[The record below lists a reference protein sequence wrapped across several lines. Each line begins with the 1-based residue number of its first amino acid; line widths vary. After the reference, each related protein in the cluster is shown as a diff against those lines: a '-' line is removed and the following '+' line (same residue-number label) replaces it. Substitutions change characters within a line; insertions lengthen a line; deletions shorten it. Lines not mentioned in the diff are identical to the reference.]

1 MYGPSKT
8 LITRTKL
15 ELKLSHGGSMSTS
28 SKRLL
33 LHGRHPLRALKLL
46 HGRLLRLHL
55 LPREPLLLNLL
66 LRSSFASSHPSHAL
80 RLLLASPTPPNL
92 FHYNTTIRGL
102 VATDY
107 MADAVRVYASMRRA
121 GASPDHFTFP
131 FVLKA
136 CARLVDLGA
145 GVRIH
150 THIVKSGFDSDVFV
164 KTSLVSLYAKCGLL
178 DNAQK
183 LFDEMAVRNV
193 VSWTAIISGYIAD
206 GRLEEALGMFRR
218 ALEMDLR
225 PDSFTIV
232 RVLTACSQLG
242 DLKTGEWIHRFVE
255 QKGMD
260 HNVFIATSLVDLYTK
275 CGSMDHARNV
285 FDQMAEKD
293 VVSWSTMIGGYASNG
308 LPQEALKLFFQMQDA
323 NIKPDCYTIVAVLSS
338 CAQLGAL
345 ELGHKVSALI
355 DMDEFLTNP
364 VLGTALIDMYAKCG
378 STTNAWV
385 VFQKM
390 KEKDLIVWNAM
401 ISGLA
406 MTGHGM
412 ISFGLFGQIEKLGIQ
427 PNDNTFIGLLCSC
440 THTGLVEDGRR
451 HFDNMR
457 RVYFINPRIEHYGCM
472 VDLLGRA
479 GLLEE
484 AHQLIKEIPMEAN
497 AVVWGALLSGCKIHR
512 NALLAEYVLKK
523 LIQLEPRNSGN
534 YVLLSNIYSTS
545 GRWDDAA
552 KLRITM
558 KEKGI
563 EKTPGCSWVEHK
575 GVVHEFRVG
584 DKSHPL
590 TEQIIAK
597 LDELG
602 KELKAVGYT
611 PTTEVVLFDIED
623 EEKEHSLEH
632 HSEKLA
638 IAFCLTTTGPEDT
651 IRVVKNLRVCNDCH
665 EAIKLISKITNREII
680 VRDNNRFHCFKDGL
694 CSCNDYW

>member
-1 MYGPSKT
+1 
-8 LITRTKL
+8 
-15 ELKLSHGGSMSTS
+15 
-28 SKRLL
+28 
-33 LHGRHPLRALKLL
+33 
-46 HGRLLRLHL
+46 
-55 LPREPLLLNLL
+55 
-66 LRSSFASSHPSHAL
+66 
-80 RLLLASPTPPNL
+80 
-92 FHYNTTIRGL
+92 
-102 VATDY
+102 
-107 MADAVRVYASMRRA
+107 
-121 GASPDHFTFP
+121 
-131 FVLKA
+131 
-136 CARLVDLGA
+136 
-145 GVRIH
+145 
-150 THIVKSGFDSDVFV
+150 
-164 KTSLVSLYAKCGLL
+164 
-178 DNAQK
+178 
-183 LFDEMAVRNV
+183 
-193 VSWTAIISGYIAD
+193 
-206 GRLEEALGMFRR
+206 
-218 ALEMDLR
+218 
-225 PDSFTIV
+225 
-232 RVLTACSQLG
+232 
-242 DLKTGEWIHRFVE
+242 
-255 QKGMD
+255 
-260 HNVFIATSLVDLYTK
+260 
-275 CGSMDHARNV
+275 MDHARNV
-285 FDQMAEKD
+285 FDRMAEKD

-338 CAQLGAL
+338 CARLGAL

-451 HFDNMR
+451 YFDNMR

-611 PTTEVVLFDIED
+611 PTTEVDQ
-623 EEKEHSLEH
+623 K
-632 HSEKLA
+632 
-638 IAFCLTTTGPEDT
+638 DT

-680 VRDNNRFHCFKDGL
+680 VRDNNRFHCFKDEDEEERPLEHDSEKLFVASTSLVLDWETRFLWLRNFAFVTTAIWPLNSFHRLLIGL
-694 CSCNDYW
+694 S